1 MSPTEPTAKVI
12 AEAEYE
18 TIQCM
23 DCDWIDLDELK
34 RLGM

>member
-1 MSPTEPTAKVI
+1 MSLSEPTAKVI
-12 AEAEYE
+12 DEAEND